1 VTRPAS
7 STWRS
12 RSKASIVSSFEDA
25 ISPTCSTLPFVRYEP
40 GRNALQRAR
49 PALLLDVEHRP
60 ARSRRRWALRLD
72 DGTLFT
78 VTTTAAYAV
87 RAVRA
92 GV

>member
-40 GRNALQRAR
+40 GRNALQR
-49 PALLLDVEHRP
+49 
-60 ARSRRRWALRLD
+60 D